1 MAVFYVQQKIT
12 QWIQIGVD
20 AENTSQAL
28 ALGRKLLDEGGGDYV
43 DGSFLFCDSYAI
55 VNEHGKTILSNE
67 NE

>member
-20 AENTSQAL
+20 AENASQAL
-28 ALGRKLLDEGGGDYV
+28 AIGKKLLNEGGGYYV
-43 DGSFLFCDSYAI
+43 DGSFLFCDSFAL
-55 VNEHGKTILSNE
+55 VNEHGETIFTNE